1 MTWGE
6 GAVSSS
12 WTLGWIKDII
22 RCELHEKVLGAGA
35 GLRIVSSR
43 VESYGLFEDW
53 HGVEG

>member
-22 RCELHEKVLGAGA
+22 RCELHEK
-35 GLRIVSSR
+35 GLRCRMKNSKIKSGIVRS
-43 VESYGLFEDW
+43 V
-53 HGVEG
+53 